1 MALAPSRPQ
10 HGRRAGVLRP
20 RARHGGAHCSL
31 ESPLD
36 EVDNTP
42 QECTMYRHGTV
53 TARNSCCYPPDP
65 EQGVI
70 YSAPAGVADLSKL
83 TPPFH
88 VEAP

>member
-1 MALAPSRPQ
+1 
-10 HGRRAGVLRP
+10 
-20 RARHGGAHCSL
+20 
-31 ESPLD
+31 
-36 EVDNTP
+36 
-42 QECTMYRHGTV
+42 MYRHGTV

>member
-1 MALAPSRPQ
+1 MAGA
-10 HGRRAGVLRP
+10 RAYYAQGPGTAVP
-20 RARHGGAHCSL
+20 IASL

-83 TPPFH
+83 TPPCH